1 MITRGLTNNTAVYGG
16 GVSISATTATL
27 TNSSITGNTGSG
39 SVGGGGGAGGAY
51 ISVGNTATL
60 TNNSITG
67 NTAKYNGGVSIRLA
81 TTATLTNN
89 SITGNTGDYFSGG
102 VEIVVDNTATLTN
115 NSITGNTAKYDGGGG
130 ATIYATTATL
140 TNNSITGNTAPWGGG
155 LRLRLG
161 DTEATDTA
169 KLYNNLFWDN
179 VATSNEGADLWI
191 DNDRD
196 DDYFPTPVTLLANNF
211 DQAQPTGFSS
221 TLPIT
226 IDPSNLNKLDPLFFD
241 ASTGDLH
248 LQPGSPMIDAGYS
261 ATPDLPDF
269 DIEGT
274 PRVLGASVDIGA
286 YEYDEDSPLLSLTL
300 AGTSSGMVTS
310 SPTGI
315 NCGSDCFQAYDIDTL
330 VTLTATPA
338 TGSTFTGWSGACTGL
353 DACTLTMDAA
363 QSVTATFSLPTLKI
377 NNVSKVEGNS
387 GTTAFTFTV
396 TLSPA
401 STGTVR
407 VKYATAN
414 GTATAGSDYT
424 ALPATLLTFS
434 PGQTSQQ
441 VTVNVSGDTTPEAN
455 ETFFVNLSAA
465 KGATLFDGQ
474 GLGTLLN
481 DEGPVLKINNVSKAE
496 GNSGTTAYT
505 FTVTLSPASTGTV
518 KVKYATA
525 NGTATAGS
533 DYTAIPATLLT
544 PTVRARPARR

>member
-191 DNDRD
+191 DNDGD

-248 LQPGSPMIDAGYS
+248 LQPGSPMIDAGYP

>member
-1 MITRGLTNNTAVYGG
+1 MTNNTAVYGG

-191 DNDRD
+191 DNDGD

-248 LQPGSPMIDAGYS
+248 LQPGSPMIDAGYP